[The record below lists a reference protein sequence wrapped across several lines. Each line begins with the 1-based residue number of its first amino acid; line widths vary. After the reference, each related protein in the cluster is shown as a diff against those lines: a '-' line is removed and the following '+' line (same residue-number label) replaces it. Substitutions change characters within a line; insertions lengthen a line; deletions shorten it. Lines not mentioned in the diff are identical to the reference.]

1 MKQRFKNFFSGFV
14 VAGFIN
20 IVIGVFYLVV
30 VAGIPYQDPTP
41 EMQINYA
48 ANMRVGDIL
57 FLIGAFLCIIGIIG
71 KIVLYFFRSKA
82 VSVNH

>member
-14 VAGFIN
+14 VAGLIN
-20 IVIGVFYLVV
+20 ILLGLFYWIIK
-30 VAGIPYQDPTP
+30 AGIPYQDPTL

-57 FLIGAFLCIIGIIG
+57 IVIGAILFIIGILG
-71 KIVLYFFRSKA
+71 KIVLYFFRNKA
-82 VSVNH
+82 VS